1 MTRRRPVHREC
12 GGAGEIIRGRAQ
24 NAAPPRI
31 SCCTQFTKGRYVSH
45 AGGGSARIP
54 PADPIGLEFENIN
67 MTEKLNHIRR
77 IAEEKGMGL
86 PRRAGCG
93 LRLQFLEFEGV
104 YRGLFHLPVARE
116 ENTD

>member
-1 MTRRRPVHREC
+1 
-12 GGAGEIIRGRAQ
+12 
-24 NAAPPRI
+24 
-31 SCCTQFTKGRYVSH
+31 
-45 AGGGSARIP
+45 
-54 PADPIGLEFENIN
+54 

-104 YRGLFHLPVARE
+104 SRGLFHLPVARE